1 MTMNRLIIDFKM
13 VDQIPAD
20 PQAGILY
27 VCEAYEI
34 ACHRCICGCQNL
46 VYTPLGPAEWEF
58 IVENDRPTLLPS
70 IGSWNLAC
78 RSHYWIRGGRIIW
91 AADWSRQQVEAGRR
105 AENVKRQIVYEKPV
119 AYPLGQFA
127 RFKAWALN
135 KIRRLL

>member
-1 MTMNRLIIDFKM
+1 MNRSTIDLKM

-27 VCEAYEI
+27 VCEEYEI
-34 ACHRCICGCQNL
+34 ACHRCVCGCQNL

-91 AADWSRQQVEAGRR
+91 AADWSSQQVEAGRSSEM
-105 AENVKRQIVYEKPV
+105 AKRHRQYNKSVQL
-119 AYPLGQFA
+119 PLGLFG
-127 RFKAWALN
+127 RFKLWVLN
-135 KIRRLL
+135 KIGKLK